1 MPWDYTAKAY
11 KKQAKS
17 DPVWALERQILYGD
31 GKKKISRDLLKKYLP
46 KLRIPPQQ
54 KLFLQLLIDEKKSPH
69 RRTKKGD

>member
-31 GKKKISRDLLKKYLP
+31 GKTKIKKELLKKYLHR
-46 KLRIPPQQ
+46 LRIPPQQ
-54 KLFLQLLIDEKKSPH
+54 KLFLQLLIDEKKSSH
-69 RRTKKGD
+69 ARTKS